1 MEKRPLA
8 CRKANAHAVAH
19 KADVRDVCRVNA
31 ARCDRHGICKR
42 CILTAD
48 KVAAEILHRHTPLIR
63 HRRKRQNID
72 RVLIRLSRKRFE
84 QCVQFFARLHR
95 ILVRSER
102 HNRNARKPDHV
113 TQAQCVAVF
122 EVDRP
127 DDVGRSLLGLP
138 GMIARHGLESCVGL
152 FGQKCL
158 VDLQELAAFT
168 RHGCHLAVI
177 HKRKKGFLSIFLP
190 AVIDKQKRG
199 RCPSVQ
205 LILARVLHDLRLAE
219 KRRAALRLKAQHQ
232 AKLFP
237 LRIVEKLRAL
247 RVNDLPAAGKA
258 HRRQGSCQHR
268 CQ

>member
-1 MEKRPLA
+1 MCHERFPEHKR
-8 CRKANAHAVAH
+8 AHL
-19 KADVRDVCRVNA
+19 R
-31 ARCDRHGICKR
+31 
-42 CILTAD
+42 
-48 KVAAEILHRHTPLIR
+48 IR
-63 HRRKRQNID
+63 LVVQEQVQ
-72 RVLIRLSRKRFE
+72 RVLQRL
-84 QCVQFFARLHR
+84 
-95 ILVRSER
+95 
-102 HNRNARKPDHV
+102 
-113 TQAQCVAVF
+113 
-122 EVDRP
+122 
-127 DDVGRSLLGLP
+127 
-138 GMIARHGLESCVGL
+138 
-152 FGQKCL
+152 
-158 VDLQELAAFT
+158 
-168 RHGCHLAVI
+168 
-177 HKRKKGFLSIFLP
+177 FLP